1 VLDMSIN
8 IVLCEDKQVI
18 LNNIRT
24 SLEKVIRQNSID
36 ARISFTTDNP
46 KRVIEYAKQYVQGIN
61 AYFLDINLGTNMNG
75 LELAKQIRS
84 FDPYCY
90 ITFVTGHPELCMTVF
105 KYHIEAFEYLIKPV
119 SYQALEECV
128 LSINKHFNNY
138 LNYQKH
144 NKNAIIKIR
153 SGNCDY
159 NLELHN
165 IIFVESINQKLVVH
179 TKNRNIEFFGYL
191 KDIINELNK
200 SGENFYRCHRSYII
214 NINHVKEV
222 NYKDSY
228 IIMSNDEK
236 CFMSRQQKSEIKE
249 VLDRMV
255 QENDN
260 TV

>member
-1 VLDMSIN
+1 MAIS

-24 SLEKVIRQNSID
+24 SLEKIIRQNRLD
-36 ARISFTTDNP
+36 AVVSFSTDNP
-46 KRVIEYAKQYVQGIN
+46 KRIIEYAKQNCQGVN

-75 LELAKQIRS
+75 LELAKQIRQY
-84 FDPYCY
+84 DPNSY
-90 ITFVTGHPELCMTVF
+90 ITFITGHPELCMTVF

-119 SYQALEECV
+119 SYQALEECL
-128 LSINKHFNNY
+128 LSINKHYNNY
-138 LNYQKH
+138 LNFQKH
-144 NKNAIIKIR
+144 NRNSIIKIR

-159 NLELHN
+159 NIELDN
-165 IIFVESINQKLVVH
+165 IIYVESINQKLVVH

-191 KDIINELNK
+191 KDIINDLNK
-200 SGENFYRCHRSYII
+200 SGEHFFRCHRSYII

-255 QENDN
+255 QGNDN
-260 TV
+260 II